1 MPKIKLP
8 RKIRDLA
15 KEANAGSG
23 DAAWDLYVHYRNG
36 TGGVE
41 KNDELERHW
50 LERGAELG
58 DLDAQEI
65 FGLSHAQAG
74 DYGPAREWFLK
85 AAAQGATLAEYN
97 LGLFYDYGLGVEENK
112 STAAEFFLKAAK
124 KGHDRAQCE
133 FGYILYSERNDYEGA
148 MKWYQKAAAQ
158 GYAQAEYNIGIL
170 YFYGVGVERD
180 EAKAREWFER
190 AAARGLE
197 LAQERLPGWDTSTTP
212 YPETSSM
219 DVVSSFYIR
228 TEKRLVV
235 KAAAG
240 DAQAIR
246 FLKQFREVKRNSLL
260 YVLELSGLNLSD
272 DVVEH
277 FISGPLADH
286 DARDPY
292 HHIGLC
298 FLHGRCGLEKNL
310 RMAKDTFKASVI
322 EFPDNPAVEEEL
334 VKLRACVTCGKTDVR
349 WGCKLCRGVRYCDKR
364 CQQRDWNRGDPPHKE
379 TCARVVRMFPPGFFA
394 ALREKVAKKNEE
406 ASA

>member
-1 MPKIKLP
+1 MPKIKIP
-8 RKIRDLA
+8 RKIRELV
-15 KEANAGSG
+15 KKANAGSG
-23 DAAWDLYVHYRNG
+23 DAAWDLYVHYHSG

-41 KNDELERHW
+41 ENHELARHW
-50 LERGAELG
+50 LESGAELG
-58 DLDAQEI
+58 DADAQCNL
-65 FGLSHAQAG
+65 GCSHKRAG

-85 AAAQGATLAEYN
+85 AAAQGSQTGEYN
-97 LGLFYDYGLGVEENK
+97 LGRLYEQGLGVEQNK
-112 STAAEFFLKAAK
+112 STAAEFYHRAAL
-124 KGHDRAQCE
+124 KGHARAQHKY
-133 FGYILYSERNDYEGA
+133 GYFLDTERNDYEGA

-158 GYAQAEYNIGIL
+158 GDVQAEYNIGAMYL
-170 YFYGVGVERD
+170 EGQGVERD
-180 EAKAREWFER
+180 VAKAREWFER
-190 AAARGLE
+190 AAAHGDE
-197 LAQERLPGWDTSTTP
+197 DAQEQLREWDTLTTTRT
-212 YPETSSM
+212 EFWVDAFSSLYM
-219 DVVSSFYIR
+219 F

-235 KAAAG
+235 LAATG
-240 DAQAIR
+240 DAQAISS
-246 FLKQFREVKRNSLL
+246 LKQFREVKRNSLL

-286 DARDPY
+286 DALNPS

-379 TCARVVRMFPPGFFA
+379 TCARVVHMFPPGFFA